1 MSTEPQRIADQLHRA
16 YAGGAWHGPAL
27 RQRLH
32 GVSAKQAAARPLR
45 GAHTIWEL
53 VLHITAWKRAV
64 LRRMQ
69 GKALSLSPAENF
81 PPMPT
86 ATAADWKKAQ
96 AALRAAQHDLHRA
109 VSTLPDARLKKI
121 VPGKRYSVYFMLHGL
136 VQHDLY
142 HAGQI
147 ALLKKARKKP

>member
-1 MSTEPQRIADQLHRA
+1 MTESKRIADQLHRA

-27 RQRLH
+27 RELLR
-32 GVSAKQAAARPLR
+32 GVTAKQAAARPVR
-45 GAHTIWEL
+45 HTHTIWEL
-53 VLHITAWKRAV
+53 VLHITTWKRAV

-69 GKALSLSPAENF
+69 GKAFMPSPAENF

-86 ATAADWKKAQ
+86 ATAANWKRTLD
-96 AALRAAQHDLHRA
+96 ALRIAQRDLHRA
-109 VSTLPDARLKKI
+109 VSALPESRLKKR
-121 VPGKRYSVYFMLHGL
+121 VPGKRYSLYLMLHGL

-147 ALLKKARKKP
+147 ALLKKAKR

>member
-1 MSTEPQRIADQLHRA
+1 MTETKRIADQLHRA

-27 RQRLH
+27 RQLLT
-32 GVSAKQAAARPLR
+32 GVTAKQAAARPLR

-53 VLHITAWKRAV
+53 VLHVTAWKGAV

-69 GKALSLSPAENF
+69 GKGTSLSAAKNF
-81 PPMPT
+81 PPMPP
-86 ATAADWKKAQ
+86 ATAANWKKTQ
-96 AALRAAQHDLHRA
+96 AALRVAQYDLHRA
-109 VSTLPDARLKKI
+109 IAALPESRLRKI
-121 VPGKRYSVYFMLHGL
+121 VPGKRYSLYFMLHGL

-147 ALLKKARKKP
+147 ALLKKTRRR

>member
-1 MSTEPQRIADQLHRA
+1 MTESSRIAGQLHRA

-27 RQRLH
+27 RQLLS

-53 VLHITAWKRAV
+53 VLHITAWKGAV

-69 GKALSLSPAENF
+69 GKGTQLSAAKNF
-81 PPMPT
+81 PPMPR
-86 ATAADWKKAQ
+86 ATAANWKKTVG
-96 AALRAAQHDLHRA
+96 ALGAAQRELHRA
-109 VSTLPDARLKKI
+109 VSALPDARLKRI

-147 ALLKKARKKP
+147 ALLKKVRRR

>member
-1 MSTEPQRIADQLHRA
+1 MTESARIADQLHRA
-16 YAGGAWHGPAL
+16 FAGGAWHGPAL
-27 RQRLH
+27 RQLLR
-32 GVSAKQAAARPLR
+32 GVTAKQASARPLR

-69 GKALSLSPAENF
+69 GKAASLSPSENF
-81 PPMPT
+81 PPMPR
-86 ATAADWKKAQ
+86 ATPANWKETQ
-96 AALRAAQHDLHRA
+96 AALRTAQNDLHRA
-109 VSTLPDARLKKI
+109 MSALPESRLKKI

-147 ALLKKARKKP
+147 ALLKKAKR

>member
-1 MSTEPQRIADQLHRA
+1 MTETERIADQLHRA
-16 YAGGAWHGPAL
+16 YTGGAWHGPAL
-27 RQRLH
+27 RQLLR

-64 LRRMQ
+64 FRRMQ
-69 GKALSLSPAENF
+69 GKSLSLSPVENF
-81 PPMPT
+81 PPMPQATT
-86 ATAADWKKAQ
+86 ANWKKTL
-96 AALRAAQHDLHRA
+96 AALRTAQNDLHHAICALSESQLR
-109 VSTLPDARLKKI
+109 KI
-121 VPGKRYSVYFMLHGL
+121 VPGKKYSLYFMLHGL

-147 ALLKKARKKP
+147 ALLKKKRRR

>member
-1 MSTEPQRIADQLHRA
+1 MTESKRIADQLHRA

-27 RQRLH
+27 RQLLS

-53 VLHITAWKRAV
+53 VLHITAWKGAV

-69 GKALSLSPAENF
+69 GSPTQLSAAKNF
-81 PPMPT
+81 PPVPP
-86 ATAADWKKAQ
+86 ATAANWKKTQ
-96 AALRAAQHDLHRA
+96 AALRVAQYDLQRAIAA
-109 VSTLPDARLKKI
+109 LPASRLRKI
-121 VPGKRYSVYFMLHGL
+121 APGKRYSLYFMLHGL

-147 ALLKKARKKP
+147 ALLKKLRRR

>member
-1 MSTEPQRIADQLHRA
+1 MTETNRIADQLHRA
-16 YAGGAWHGPAL
+16 YHGGAWHGPAL
-27 RQRLH
+27 RQLLS

-53 VLHITAWKRAV
+53 VLHITAWKGAV

-69 GKALSLSPAENF
+69 GKAVSLSPAKNF
-81 PPMPT
+81 PPMPQ
-86 ATAADWKKAQ
+86 ATIGNWKRTLD
-96 AALRAAQHDLHRA
+96 ALRAAQNDLQRA
-109 VSTLPDARLKKI
+109 ISALPESRLKKV
-121 VPGKRYSVYFMLHGL
+121 VPGKRYSLYFMLHGL

-147 ALLKKARKKP
+147 ALLKKTKP

>member
-1 MSTEPQRIADQLHRA
+1 MTEAQRIADQLHRA
-16 YAGGAWHGPAL
+16 YHGGAWHGPAL
-27 RQRLH
+27 RQLLR

-64 LRRMQ
+64 FRRMQ
-69 GKALSLSPAENF
+69 GKALSLPSAENF
-81 PPMPT
+81 PPMPQATT
-86 ATAADWKKAQ
+86 ANWKRTL
-96 AALRAAQHDLHRA
+96 AALRAAQNDLHRA
-109 VSTLPDARLKKI
+109 ISALPESRLKKI
-121 VPGKRYSVYFMLHGL
+121 SPGKRYSLYSMLHGL

-147 ALLKKARKKP
+147 ALLKKTRRR

>member
-1 MSTEPQRIADQLHRA
+1 MSECKRIADQLHRA
-16 YAGGAWHGPAL
+16 YHGKAWHGPAL
-27 RQRLH
+27 RELLR
-32 GVSAKQAAARPLR
+32 GVTAKQASVRPLR
-45 GAHTIWEL
+45 GAHSIWEL

-81 PPMPT
+81 PPMPK
-86 ATAADWKKAQ
+86 ATPANWKRTLADLRKAQ
-96 AALRAAQHDLHRA
+96 DDLHCA
-109 VSTLPDARLKKI
+109 ISALPDSRLRRI
-121 VPGKRYSVYFMLHGL
+121 VPGKRYALYFMLHGL

-147 ALLKKARKKP
+147 ALLKKARR

>member
-1 MSTEPQRIADQLHRA
+1 MVTETQRIADQLHRA
-16 YAGGAWHGPAL
+16 YHGGAWHGPAL
-27 RQRLH
+27 RQLLRS
-32 GVSAKQAAARPLR
+32 VTAKQAAARPLR

-81 PPMPT
+81 PPMPQ
-86 ATAADWKKAQ
+86 ATIANWKRTLD
-96 AALRAAQHDLHRA
+96 ALRTAQNDLHRA
-109 VSTLPDARLKKI
+109 ISALPESRLKKI
-121 VPGKRYSVYFMLHGL
+121 VPGKRYSLYFMLHGL

-147 ALLKKARKKP
+147 ALLKKAKR

>member
-1 MSTEPQRIADQLHRA
+1 MTETQRIADQLHRA
-16 YAGGAWHGPAL
+16 YAGSAWHGPAL
-27 RQRLH
+27 RQLLR
-32 GVSAKQAAARPLR
+32 GVSAKQAAARPVR

-69 GKALSLSPAENF
+69 GKATSLSPAKNF
-81 PPMPT
+81 PPMPR
-86 ATAADWKKAQ
+86 ATPANWKKTQ
-96 AALRAAQHDLHRA
+96 DALRAAQYDLHRA
-109 VSTLPDARLKKI
+109 ISGLPESRLKKI

-142 HAGQI
+142 HAGQM
-147 ALLKKARKKP
+147 ALLKKMRRR